1 MSFLTRLLLTVIL
14 CSGLSQQDPSCSLA
28 RTKEVQ
34 AEFTE
39 CTTTFNDK
47 FYSAAEEGD
56 VCTLLRDIV
65 DTCVQIFGQCHSLR
79 DVRRMKDLHIEN
91 LIKQHQDHGELDLC
105 PVVKEYR
112 ESGREFEAEDE
123 VLCTDERTN
132 VVNAEYQECSHSS
145 AIVVYQGIIEM
156 TDPNLDII
164 AEKMCK
170 SLSKIGTV
178 CVKPLSECYAIDDL
192 KQIRKSYILEAKKYL
207 LSFKQDMGADALDNC
222 KILDYTENLDE
233 ETPLSDSLDIVSDDQ
248 EEVTETAET
257 TVTDDPVTT
266 ERIQAKPSRSAELD
280 SQEDLD
286 TYDYA
291 EYYEQ
296 YGISAEKFNH
306 DDDDDY
312 ATDDAINNAV
322 HKDNSDGNSDG
333 GEDASTEAVERL
345 HYRQPSSSSSSR
357 SRVIHSVIMLVPS
370 LLFFIYFL

>member
-1 MSFLTRLLLTVIL
+1 MSFLTRLLVTVIL
-14 CSGLSQQDPSCSLA
+14 CSGLSHQAPSCSLA

-123 VLCTDERTN
+123 VLCTDDRTN
-132 VVNAEYQECSHSS
+132 EVNNEYQECSHSS
-145 AIVVYQGIIEM
+145 AIVVYQGIVEM
-156 TDPNLDII
+156 TNPNLDII

-207 LSFKQDMGADALDNC
+207 LSFKSDMSADSLDNC

-233 ETPLSDSLDIVSDDQ
+233 TPLSDSLDIVNDDQ
-248 EEVTETAET
+248 DEVTETAET
-257 TVTDDPVTT
+257 TVTDDLVTSTT
-266 ERIQAKPSRSAELD
+266 ERIQAKPSRSAELN
-280 SQEDLD
+280 SQEDPD
-286 TYDYA
+286 TYAYDYA
-291 EYYEQ
+291 EYYKQ
-296 YGISAEKFNH
+296 YDISAEKFNH
-306 DDDDDY
+306 DNDD

-322 HKDNSDGNSDG
+322 HKDNSDG

-345 HYRQPSSSSSSR
+345 HYRQASSSSASR
-357 SRVIHSVIMLVPS
+357 STVIHSVIMLVPS
-370 LLFFIYFL
+370 LLFFIYTL

>member
-14 CSGLSQQDPSCSLA
+14 CSGLSHQAPSCSLA

-123 VLCTDERTN
+123 VLCTDDRTN
-132 VVNAEYQECSHSS
+132 EVNNEYQECSHSS
-145 AIVVYQGIIEM
+145 AIVVYQGIVEM
-156 TDPNLDII
+156 TNPNLDII

-207 LSFKQDMGADALDNC
+207 LSFKSDMSADALDNC

-233 ETPLSDSLDIVSDDQ
+233 TPVSDSLDIVNDDQ
-248 EEVTETAET
+248 GQVTETAET
-257 TVTDDPVTT
+257 TVTDDLVTST
-266 ERIQAKPSRSAELD
+266 TDRIQAKPSRSAELD
-280 SQEDLD
+280 SQEDPD
-286 TYDYA
+286 TYAYDYA
-291 EYYEQ
+291 EYYKQ
-296 YGISAEKFNH
+296 YDISAEKFNH
-306 DDDDDY
+306 DDDKD

-322 HKDNSDGNSDG
+322 HKDNSDG

-345 HYRQPSSSSSSR
+345 HYRQASPASR
-357 SRVIHSVIMLVPS
+357 STVIHSVIMLVPS
-370 LLFFIYFL
+370 LLFFIYTL